1 MSESFERLKQTM
13 LENGEALEEA
23 EALAQAAHFL
33 DKLPAEAVGHRSE
46 HQRNLA
52 AALSAY
58 VPRPKSQRE
67 RLREWYPAAV
77 LTSQARVIRG
87 EIWAASALVM
97 LIGVLVT
104 LFTPTLNLLTLLA
117 PIAAAAGVAL
127 LYDDD
132 TARVLEL
139 EASTRASKSSLLLA
153 RLTLVF
159 GFNLGLALLGSV
171 VLAIFR
177 AEFVLMPL
185 VLSWLA
191 PMAFLS
197 ALAFLLSV
205 LLVDTLASAA
215 VSLLL
220 WALHQ
225 IMKSQT
231 IANELLALL
240 SMHGLSDPS
249 NRPMLFITA
258 AILVVAALLVVE
270 FHERSIGAHR

>member
-1 MSESFERLKQTM
+1 MSESFERLKQAM

-23 EALAQAAHFL
+23 ESLAQAAHFL
-33 DKLPAEAVGHRSE
+33 DKLPIEARAE

-52 AALSAY
+52 AVLSAY
-58 VPRPKSQRE
+58 VPRPKTRRE

-104 LFTPTLNLLTLLA
+104 LFTPSLNLLSMLA

-132 TARVLEL
+132 SARVLEL
-139 EASTRASKSSLLLA
+139 EASTRTSKSSLLLA

-159 GFNLGLALLGSV
+159 GFNLVLALLGSV
-171 VLAIFR
+171 VLSIFR

-225 IMKSQT
+225 ILKSQSVT
-231 IANELLALL
+231 NELLILL
-240 SMHGLSDPS
+240 SMRGLSDPS

-258 AILVVAALLVVE
+258 AILVAAAILVVE